1 MLFIYDYFIHNRL
14 YCYVKFYFPE
24 GNGRDSLM
32 GIPGG
37 DRVMKIKFFFEIRKY
52 KTSPKHSLEHRIY
65 SNFVIDFLKYQNP
78 L

>member
-1 MLFIYDYFIHNRL
+1 
-14 YCYVKFYFPE
+14 
-24 GNGRDSLM
+24 M